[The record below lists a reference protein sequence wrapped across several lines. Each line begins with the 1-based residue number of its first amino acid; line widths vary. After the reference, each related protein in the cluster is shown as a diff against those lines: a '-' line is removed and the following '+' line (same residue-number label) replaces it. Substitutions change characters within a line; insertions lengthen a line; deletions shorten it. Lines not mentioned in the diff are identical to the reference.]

1 LISSFLFEGS
11 LLAYRS
17 TGFVCQIRPK
27 NVDVDL
33 IEKVVVLVVPVGEMI
48 EKKISSVITTE

>member
-1 LISSFLFEGS
+1 LSNP
-11 LLAYRS
+11 
-17 TGFVCQIRPK
+17 TK